1 VKAFVFQH
9 RTREGKS
16 PFYSARI
23 QMPGWLKPRDI
34 RLQVTQKRVAQ
45 EKLRDLVKEFELEA
59 VGLAP
64 AVSIRAAAKT
74 PLADHLAAYLEA
86 VAASGKSKNT
96 VGAYKRG
103 ISTFLA
109 RSKWSTLADVGPAGF
124 DRWRIE
130 HEPSSKY
137 ANDVLGFLRTWFG
150 WMVRRKL
157 LAFDPLADVSK
168 AKVRNDGCKRAA
180 FTPAQLDALCA
191 AVPPVRAFA
200 YRFSAYTGIRR
211 GEMNSLRWSDFDLDA
226 FPPSVVVRASI
237 SKNART
243 ERLPLQ
249 SDVLALLRAMQPDLC
264 QPFEWVFRNR
274 VPNMDTFHRDRKR
287 AGIPDADD
295 QGAKY
300 DFHALRTT
308 FITMLNAAGVAPR
321 VAMSLARHSDM
332 KLTMKVYT
340 NTNGLPLAA
349 GVAALPSF
357 SMPIFAALPGE
368 TVVSTTQEKAPETAT
383 PQTTPAGVVSGQN
396 GAFPVVSSR
405 RLAKKAKS
413 VNVAPRPIKGPP
425 DISGDPSKMVDPS
438 RFELLTS
445 SMPLRRSTN

>member
-1 VKAFVFQH
+1 MKAHVFRPSLGQGK
-9 RTREGKS
+9 GKS
-16 PFYSARI
+16 RFYSARI
-23 QMPGWLKPRDI
+23 RMQEWDKARDFP
-34 RLQVTQKRVAQ
+34 LQVTQKRVAEEMLR
-45 EKLRDLVKEFELEA
+45 EKVKEFELEA

-64 AVSIRAAAKT
+64 AASIRAAAKT
-74 PLADHLAAYLEA
+74 PLVEHLAAYLDS
-86 VAASGKSKNT
+86 VASSGKSKNT

-109 RSKWSTLADVGPAGF
+109 RSKWTTLDDAGPAGF

-130 HEPSSKY
+130 HEPSPKY

-150 WMVRRKL
+150 WMIRRKL
-157 LAFDPLADVSK
+157 LAADPLADVAKSK
-168 AKVRNDGCKRAA
+168 ARNDGCKRAA
-180 FTPAQLDALCA
+180 FTAEQLDALCA
-191 AVPPVRAFA
+191 CVPPVRSFA
-200 YRFSAYTGIRR
+200 YRFASSTGIRR
-211 GEMNSLRWSDFDLDA
+211 GEMNNLRWSDFQLEGDA
-226 FPPSVVVRASI
+226 PTVLVRASI

-243 ERLPLQ
+243 ECLPL
-249 SDVLALLRAMQPDLC
+249 SPSVVALLREMQPDLC

-287 AGIPDADD
+287 AGIPATDAS
-295 QGAKY
+295 GAKF

-321 VAMSLARHSDM
+321 VAMGLARHSDM

-340 NTNGLPLAA
+340 NTNGLPMAA

-357 SMPIFAALPGE
+357 STPKMP
-368 TVVSTTQEKAPETAT
+368 TPE
-383 PQTTPAGVVSGQN
+383 TTPARVVSGQN
-396 GAFPVVSSR
+396 GAFPVVTCR
-405 RLAKKAKS
+405 RLAKSRKLA
-413 VNVAPRPIKGPP
+413 NVASRHTKGPP
-425 DISGDPSKMVDPS
+425 DITGDPLEMVDPS